1 MFRLP
6 LALPLALVLAG
17 CVTIEAPQVAPG
29 PGKPVRPLPPA
40 GICDA
45 PQMQG
50 LVGQPAMILS
60 SMSLR
65 NPVRIIKPGMAVTM
79 DYAPER
85 MNIQIGENGLI
96 ESVTCG

>member
-1 MFRLP
+1 MPRLS

-17 CVTIEAPQVAPG
+17 CVPVEAPPVAPG
-29 PGKPVRPLPPA
+29 PGKPARPAPPV
-40 GICDA
+40 GLCDA

-50 LVGQPAMILS
+50 LVGQDGAVLDSLS
-60 SMSLR
+60 LPD
-65 NPVRIIKPGMAVTM
+65 PVRIIKPGMAVTM

-85 MNIQIGENGLI
+85 MNIQIDRNGLI